1 MSEYQPRPAW
11 HELSPFSTLALRKFQ
26 VSEVVNDENAVLDVV
41 FRPASSDLASTQLPA
56 PPPRPAG
63 VPVPALAHS
72 LFLSVNPSLSLPR
85 YRPLCQRQVS
95 WFQRPGSRQHGT
107 ARQRHTRR
115 FTYLQSQHCGVDS
128 PTVSHLVS
136 CMNLKNSLHKLSTR
150 ARAIISDK
158 QLAVIKLTLSYFRT
172 VLPPKYPITSNV
184 KYLQC

>member
-1 MSEYQPRPAW
+1 MA
-11 HELSPFSTLALRKFQ
+11 
-26 VSEVVNDENAVLDVV
+26 NDENAVLDVV

-56 PPPRPAG
+56 PPPRPTG

-72 LFLSVNPSLSLPR
+72 LFLSVAPSLSLPR

-95 WFQRPGSRQHGT
+95 T
-107 ARQRHTRR
+107 ARQPTAWHSREHDAV
-115 FTYLQSQHCGVDS
+115 TYLQSQHCGVDS

-136 CMNLKNSLHKLSTR
+136 FMNLKNCLDKLSTS

-172 VLPPKYPITSNV
+172 VLPPK
-184 KYLQC
+184 